1 MVMKM
6 RAPRCRS
13 LLQSL
18 QVKTE
23 SSQKNIF
30 FNSEFALTNS
40 TLSCINVCLTV
51 EWYIILRF

>member
-1 MVMKM
+1 MNIIYTNVCCEKCA
-6 RAPRCRS
+6 RRRRS

-40 TLSCINVCLTV
+40 T
-51 EWYIILRF
+51 